1 MIVDLTDIRVMKYA
15 FEDLRV
21 WEKAVDLY
29 VECHQIAITSQLD
42 KNFSLADQIR
52 RSALSIPSNIAEGRE
67 GGSKRVF
74 LRHVNIAVGS
84 AAELRTQLM
93 CAHRL
98 NYLSDDELAKL
109 KYTLDGVVVPLY
121 KLRGHLVKTST

>member
-1 MIVDLTDIRVMKYA
+1 MKYA
-15 FEDLRV
+15 FEELRV
-21 WEKAVDLY
+21 WEKGIDLY
-29 VECHQIAITSQLD
+29 IECQQVAITSERK

-74 LRHVNIAVGS
+74 LRHVNVAIGS
-84 AAELRTQLM
+84 AAELRTQLI

-98 NYLSDDELAKL
+98 RYMNDEELTKL
-109 KYTLDGVVVPLY
+109 KSALDGVVVPLY